1 MERVAKPAG
10 EYNIVIEEV
19 DIPKISDTEVLI
31 KAERTLIM
39 SGAEIRRRY
48 IRPEAIAPSFMGFS
62 LAGKVV
68 EVGAKVTGF
77 SPGDRVAAL
86 APHSEYVAVEVR
98 GDPRA
103 SPMVRL
109 DPRVVRLPSKVSAET
124 ATFWPQAL
132 GGVMCMRETEARD
145 GDTVVILGQG
155 VVGSCCMQAV
165 KAQARVRVIAVDALA
180 PRCKLALELGADEAV
195 NAAEEDPVA
204 AVKRLTGGEGAEVV
218 VYAVGGRG
226 GGKAFAQGQDM
237 IKRGGLLKL
246 IGHSEDEP
254 LPLDSGKIQ
263 GRRLQGGYQD
273 MSKRPQGSAR
283 AIQLLADR
291 KIDAE
296 RMISHRFP
304 FQEAAAAFD
313 LLYNRLSEAMGV
325 ILVWE

>member
-1 MERVAKPAG
+1 VERVAKPAG

-77 SPGDRVAAL
+77 SPGDRVAAS
-86 APHSEYVAVEVR
+86 APHSEYVAVEV
-98 GDPRA
+98 GEHP
-103 SPMVRL
+103 SEVI
-109 DPRVVRLPSKVSAET
+109 VRLPPKVSAEA
-124 ATFWPQAL
+124 ATFWPLAT
-132 GGVMCMRETEARD
+132 GGVMWMRETEARD

-155 VVGSCCMQAV
+155 LVGSCCMQAV
-165 KAQARVRVIAVDALA
+165 KAQARIRVIAVDTLA
-180 PRCKLALELGADEAV
+180 PRCKLARELGADEAV

-237 IKRGGLLKL
+237 LKRGGLLKL
-246 IGHSEDEP
+246 IGIYEDEP

-273 MSKRPQGSAR
+273 MSKRPEGSAR
-283 AIQLLADR
+283 AIQLLADG
-291 KIDAE
+291 KINAA

-325 ILVWE
+325 ILVFE